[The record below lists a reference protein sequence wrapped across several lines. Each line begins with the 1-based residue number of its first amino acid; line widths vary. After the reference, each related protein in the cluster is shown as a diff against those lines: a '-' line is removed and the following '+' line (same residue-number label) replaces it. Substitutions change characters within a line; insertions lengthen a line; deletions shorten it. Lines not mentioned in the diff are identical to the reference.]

1 MMQIEEYLR
10 NPAAYARYVR
20 GWGRRPTREVPI
32 GDVPLGGTHPIRI
45 QSMTTAD
52 TLDTEAVV
60 AETIRLADAGCDY
73 VRITTPNL
81 TTARNLRTI
90 KDALRQRGYEVPL
103 IADVH
108 FTPNVAEEAARIV
121 EKVRI
126 NPGNFVDKKTLSPS
140 REYTDA
146 DFEAARERIRQR
158 LRSLLAICREHGT
171 ALRIGVNHGSLSDR
185 MLFRYG
191 DTPVGMV
198 ESAMEYL
205 RICVDEGF
213 YNIVIS
219 LKASNP
225 LVMVAANRLM
235 AVKMDEEGM
244 DFPIHLGVTEAGE
257 GEDARIKSALGIGM
271 LLADGIGDTV
281 RVSLAEPP
289 EAEVPVAHAI
299 AGRYSRQYR
308 RQLSFTAPENGLP
321 WDPYLQQP
329 VRRRP
334 EVIAKVSDA
343 YAPPQ
348 PSHPAPDAV
357 WFTDA
362 PTALPT
368 EIPAIVPASAWKE
381 EADLSPWFNATEDWQ
396 AFSAEYPT
404 VPFYVRFSSLESAA
418 QASLPPTGRYVIATE
433 GFSYKQLRAPF
444 SEGKISADVIWDIP
458 LPQDVASLMALSTDV
473 GGVMAE
479 GWGKGLLWDFSDPQR
494 WQWAFQILQATRRRM
509 FRTEFIACPSCGRT
523 LFDLQTTT
531 QKIREA
537 LHDYPGLKIA
547 IMGCIVNGFGEM
559 ADADYGYIGTGP
571 GRVALFRGR
580 EMVRRNIPETQ
591 AVEALRQLIE
601 ADLGK
606 V

>member
-1 MMQIEEYLR
+1 MISIAEYLKD
-10 NPAAYARYVR
+10 PAAYSRYVQ
-20 GWGRRPTREVPI
+20 GTGRRPTREVPV
-32 GDVPLGGTHPIRI
+32 GHLPLGGRQPIRI

-81 TTARNLRTI
+81 TTAKNLRAI
-90 KDALRQRGYEVPL
+90 KAALKARGYDVPL
-103 IADVH
+103 VADVH

-126 NPGNFVDKKTLSPS
+126 NPGNFVDKKSLNPTK
-140 REYTDA
+140 EYTDA
-146 DFEAARERIRQR
+146 DFEAAQERIRQR
-158 LRSLLAICREHGT
+158 LRSLLAICKEYGT

-185 MLFRYG
+185 MLYRYG

-213 YNIVIS
+213 YHVVIS

-235 AVKMDEEGM
+235 AAKMDEEGM

-271 LLADGIGDTV
+271 LLADGIGDTI

-289 EAEVPVAHAI
+289 EAEVPVARAI
-299 AGRYSRQYR
+299 AGRYGEQYTR
-308 RQLSFTAPENGLP
+308 RMESSDAVPRLS
-321 WDPYLQQP
+321 WDPFLQKPSSVRPTVIGKVRGHYQP
-329 VRRRP
+329 FDDDVP
-334 EVIAKVSDA
+334 I
-343 YAPPQ
+343 
-348 PSHPAPDAV
+348 PDAV
-357 WFTDA
+357 WFTEA
-362 PTALPT
+362 PASLP
-368 EIPAIVPASAWKE
+368 EDVPAIVPASSWE
-381 EADLSPWFNATEDWQ
+381 GRPTTFPWFEEKAPWQ
-396 AFSAEYPT
+396 AFAAAHPEHE
-404 VPFYVRFSSLESAA
+404 FYVYFASLEKALHTP
-418 QASLPPTGRYVIATE
+418 LPSGGHRIVNTAGLT
-433 GFSYKQLRAPF
+433 YKELRPLLLKT
-444 SEGKISADVIWDIP
+444 SSSQSVIWDVP
-458 LPQDVASLMALSTDV
+458 LPADISDLMAVSTDI

-479 GWGKGLLWDFSDPQR
+479 GWGHGLLWEHADAER
-494 WQWAFQILQATRRRM
+494 WQWAFQVLQACRRRM

-531 QKIREA
+531 RKIQEA

-559 ADADYGYIGTGP
+559 ADADYGYIGPGP
-571 GRVALFRGR
+571 GRIALFRGR
-580 EMVRRNIPETQ
+580 EMVRRNIPEAQ

-601 ADLGK
+601 EDRK
-606 V
+606 S